1 MLDFVHSKLNVQ
13 EYKMKQIHNN
23 PYSAHQDILLLLPW
37 YVNKTLHGAE
47 NETVENHLKVCL
59 TCRRELASL
68 QKLAEAV
75 RQEGSF
81 DSTMQVSFSQLKK
94 RIHKP
99 DDLNLAETPKVS
111 ARSDH
116 RKWVSKIKVMPRS
129 AFAMAAVVLLS
140 LLLPRFIDTSHFLT
154 NDYRTLSNG
163 DNPVSGGKNTIS
175 VIFSTDTEKG
185 QIDKILALIQGQVID
200 GPDKQGIYK
209 IAIAGTP
216 AAKDIL
222 EKVSSLRNNPNVLFV
237 EPAYALLSSVSD
249 ASKDMQK

>member
-1 MLDFVHSKLNVQ
+1 
-13 EYKMKQIHNN
+13 MKQIHNN

-37 YVNKTLHGAE
+37 YVNKTLHGNE
-47 NETVENHLKVCL
+47 VETVENHLKVCL

-68 QKLAEAV
+68 QKLAAAV

-94 RIHKP
+94 RIHQP
-99 DDLNLAETPKVS
+99 DELKLTETPKVT
-111 ARSDH
+111 ALNDH
-116 RKWVSKIKVMPRS
+116 RKWLGKISVMPRS

-163 DNPVSGGKNTIS
+163 ENPVTGDKNTIS
-175 VIFSTDTEKG
+175 VIFSTDTEKD
-185 QIDKILALIQGQVID
+185 QIDKIIALIQGQIIN
-200 GPDKQGIYK
+200 GPDKQGVYK
-209 IAIAGTP
+209 IAISGEP
-216 AAKDIL
+216 VAKDIL
-222 EKVSSLRNNPNVLFV
+222 ERVNSLRTNPNVLFV
-237 EPAYALLSSVSD
+237 EPAYALLSSVSG

>member
-1 MLDFVHSKLNVQ
+1 
-13 EYKMKQIHNN
+13 MKQIHSN

-75 RQEGSF
+75 RHEGSF

-94 RIHKP
+94 RIHQP
-99 DDLNLAETPKVS
+99 DELNLAEKPKVTTLS
-111 ARSDH
+111 GH
-116 RKWVSKIKVMPRS
+116 RKWLGKIKVMPRS
-129 AFAMAAVVLLS
+129 AFAMAAVLLLS
-140 LLLPRFIDTSHFLT
+140 LLLPRFIDTSHFMT

-163 DNPVSGGKNTIS
+163 ENPVTGDKNTIS
-175 VIFSTDTEKG
+175 VIFSNATEKG
-185 QIDKILALIQGQVID
+185 QIDKILALIQGQIVN
-200 GPDKQGIYK
+200 GPDNQGIYK
-209 IAIAGTP
+209 IAISGEPVAR
-216 AAKDIL
+216 DIL
-222 EKVSSLRNNPNVLFV
+222 EMVSSLRNNPNVLFV